1 MDSVLQIL
9 KEEFHLRTIDESLVR
24 VNKCVHILTADQ
36 LWAVPNKNCNSVGNL
51 VLHLGGNIRQYI
63 VAGIGGAEDLRQ
75 RNLEFQASSRIDAE
89 ELLRNFSE
97 ILVAADKVVSDLSFA
112 RLSEQLIIQGFEHTV
127 LSAMIHVVEHLSYH
141 VGQITYYTKL
151 VLDIDTAYYGG
162 MDLNATK

>member
-24 VNKCVHILTADQ
+24 VNKCVHLLTPDQ

-63 VAGIGGAEDLRQ
+63 VAGIGGAEDLR
-75 RNLEFQASSRIDAE
+75 RRDLEFQVSSRIDAE

-97 ILVAADKVVSDLSFA
+97 VLVAADKVVSDLSYA
-112 RLSEQLIIQGFEHTV
+112 RLSDQLIIQGFEHTV

-162 MDLNATK
+162 MDLNVTK